1 MSAAPVQLFL
11 DNTFGALL
19 IGVFIAAALWGITC
33 TQTFIYFNNYP
44 NDTIGMK
51 VLVFCVWLLDTTHQ
65 ALICHTAY
73 TYLVTHFAQVEFLG
87 AMVNTLVIEVFFNG
101 MVALL
106 VQSFFARRVWILSK
120 HSVVLTGAVMLF
132 VVAEFVAVFYY
143 AARGSSFT
151 TLGQLSEL
159 KALSITVNALAAAG
173 DLLIAVILCWIL
185 QTSRTGF
192 SKSDTVITKL
202 IAISINTGLVTSIC
216 AILSLITIVVFPNA
230 FIYITFYFTLGR
242 LYSNS
247 LLATL
252 NARKALRDATQDMS
266 MSTRSGNNHRT
277 GMGGLS
283 MGGTMRNP
291 KTKMNIQV
299 STTRTVDYD
308 PHSSEV
314 GPFDDS
320 PYANSKG
327 DSFLPSSDS
336 SLTAV

>member
-1 MSAAPVQLFL
+1 
-11 DNTFGALL
+11 
-19 IGVFIAAALWGITC
+19 VF
-33 TQTFIYFNNYP
+33 F
-44 NDTIGMK
+44 
-51 VLVFCVWLLDTTHQ
+51 VWAFDTTHQ

-73 TYLVTHFAQVEFLG
+73 TYLVSHFGQPEFLG
-87 AMVNTLVIEVFFNG
+87 TMVNTLIIEVFFNG

-120 HSVVLTGAVMLF
+120 HSYVLTGAVMSF
-132 VVAEFVAVFYY
+132 VIAEFVAVFYY
-143 AARGSSFT
+143 AARGASFT
-151 TLGQLSEL
+151 TLGDLSTL

-216 AILSLITIVVFPNA
+216 AILSLLTIVVFPVA

-252 NARKALRDATQDMS
+252 NARKALRDASHQDMS

-277 GMGGLS
+277 GGIS
-283 MGGTMRNP
+283 VGGTIRTP

-299 STTRTVDYD
+299 NTTRTVEYD
-308 PHSSEV
+308 PHREI

-320 PYANSKG
+320 PYAKE

-336 SLTAV
+336 GSAV